1 MAQFIENFGA
11 VAPIV
16 YILLFTILP
25 IFFFPIAIL
34 ATAGGLVFGLKYG
47 LTLTL
52 LGTFLNCYI
61 MFILSRKFAR
71 NYVTKLLAK
80 KLTSKQYDRIFNI
93 DEDKLFIT
101 LIILRLT
108 PFIPYSLVNYA
119 FGLTNI
125 RLSKFMLGAV
135 IGKIPTALVYLNLGV
150 SSTNIVST
158 NFLFALLL
166 VIILTIFSIYLG
178 KLVDKQ
184 KSHSFPEETNDMK

>member
-11 VAPIV
+11 LAPIIYV
-16 YILLFTILP
+16 LLFAILP
-25 IFFFPIAIL
+25 IFFFPIAVL

-52 LGTFLNCYI
+52 LGTFINCYI

-71 NYVTKLLAK
+71 NYVTNLLAK
-80 KLTSKQYDRIFNI
+80 KLNASQYDRIFNI

-150 SSTNIVST
+150 SSNNILST
-158 NFLFALLL
+158 NFLFAFGL
-166 VIILTIFSIYLG
+166 VILLTIFSIYLG
-178 KLVDKQ
+178 KLVDKS
-184 KSHSFPEETNDMK
+184 KTRSLPEETNNVE